1 MESNYDDRAE
11 DNDDNKSLLGGSP
24 TEFKKKIKTVTKK
37 QIYKTSQAKHPLAF
51 RK

>member
-11 DNDDNKSLLGGSP
+11 DNDDNTALLGGSP